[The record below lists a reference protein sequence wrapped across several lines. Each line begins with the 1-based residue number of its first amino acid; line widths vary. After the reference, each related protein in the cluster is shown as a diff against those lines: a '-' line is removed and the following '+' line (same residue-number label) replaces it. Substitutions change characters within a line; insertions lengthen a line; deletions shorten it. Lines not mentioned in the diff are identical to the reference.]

1 MNYNIEMINLLSEL
15 YPIQPQLAFYK
26 VDDKIVLKAQEVRQK
41 LAYKLEAP
49 AEYFDFPAE
58 SLRFYDFK
66 KFMDFFNTFNIE
78 SKDEQLKDTPILDA
92 TLLESGEIFNIIIQS
107 SKGKQKFSYRAAV
120 RGTVDEPE
128 FNNLA
133 LPTVCAKVLLTEAQI
148 NHLRKMV
155 NLIYDKST
163 PGGIKIDCYGDT
175 MKVTLNNIVSSN
187 SYEIEYKLNSPATKD
202 FSVTINRE
210 GLLLL
215 PSAAFDIEIG
225 PKGMIFYMQR
235 DDSIKLTMAISY
247 MKA

>member
-1 MNYNIEMINLLSEL
+1 MNYNIEMINLLAEL

-49 AEYFDFPAE
+49 TEYFDFPAE
-58 SLRFYDFK
+58 ALRFYDFK
-66 KFMDFFNTFNIE
+66 KFMDFFNTFNVD

-92 TLLESGEIFNIIIQS
+92 TLLESGEISNIIIES
-107 SKGKQKFSYRAAV
+107 SKGKQKFSYRAAIP
-120 RGTVDEPE
+120 GTVDEPQ

-133 LPTVCAKVLLTEAQI
+133 LPTIGAKVTLSEAQI
-148 NHLRKMV
+148 NHLKKMV

-163 PGGIKIDCYGDT
+163 PGGIKIECAGDT
-175 MKVTLNNIVSSN
+175 MKVTLHNIVTSN
-187 SYEIEYKLNSPATKD
+187 SYDIEYKLNGTAEKD
-202 FSVTINRE
+202 FNLTINRE

-215 PSAAFDIEIG
+215 PSASFDIEVG
-225 PKGMIFYMQR
+225 PKGLIFHMLR
-235 DDSIKLTMAISY
+235 DDNIKLTMGISY